1 MENNKRIAVV
11 RIKGNINLNRNIKS
25 TLQMLRLYKVN
36 SCVVIPNRPTYVGML
51 KKVKD
56 FITWG
61 EIDGETFKDLLLKR
75 GKIVGNKNLSA
86 DYLKEKL
93 KCTVESFVTD
103 FMNFKK
109 ELIDVPGLKPFFK
122 LSPPRK
128 GFERKGTKV
137 PFSMGGVLGYRK
149 EKINDLVKR
158 ML

>member
-11 RIKGNINLNRNIKS
+11 RIKGDINLNKNIKA
-25 TLQMLRLYKVN
+25 TLQMLRLYKIN
-36 SCVVIPNRPTYVGML
+36 SCVVIPNKPTYIGML
-51 KKVKD
+51 RKVKD

-75 GKIVGNKNLSA
+75 GKIVGNKNLSVN
-86 DYLKEKL
+86 YLEEKL
-93 KCTVESFVTD
+93 KCNIDSFVAD
-103 FMNFKK
+103 FIGFKK

-128 GFERKGTKV
+128 GFERKGIKV
-137 PFSMGGVLGYRK
+137 PYSMGGVLGYRK